1 MNRDN
6 LNAKQRAALEAIENF
21 LLWYTSD
28 EKTYARMW
36 DAAFDYVEQDHVL
49 ISEEV
54 SEVERLREE
63 NKRLRKEN
71 KWRKD
76 EHALLSRDEAASSL
90 KCRWLREE
98 NERLR
103 EALKKIHHEVTNDI
117 GGLPRDEALNII
129 TWVAETADAA
139 LRQEV

>member
-6 LNAKQRAALEAIENF
+6 LNAKQRAAIEAIENF

-49 ISEEV
+49 TSEEV
-54 SEVERLREE
+54 SEVERLR
-63 NKRLRKEN
+63 KEN
-71 KWRKD
+71 KWRKE

-117 GGLPRDEALNII
+117 AGLPRDEALNII

>member
-49 ISEEV
+49 ISEE
-54 SEVERLREE
+54 
-63 NKRLRKEN
+63 NK
-71 KWRKD
+71 
-76 EHALLSRDEAASSL
+76 S
-90 KCRWLREE
+90 
-98 NERLR
+98 
-103 EALKKIHHEVTNDI
+103 
-117 GGLPRDEALNII
+117 
-129 TWVAETADAA
+129 
-139 LRQEV
+139 

>member
-54 SEVERLREE
+54 SEVERLR
-63 NKRLRKEN
+63 KEN
-71 KWRKD
+71 KWWKD

-90 KCRWLREE
+90 ECRWLREE

-117 GGLPRDEALNII
+117 AGLPRDEALNII

>member
-54 SEVERLREE
+54 SEVERLREG
-63 NKRLRKEN
+63 NKRLRAVLHDLLNTTEPTYDS
-71 KWRKD
+71 RHERQAAQD
-76 EHALLSRDEAASSL
+76 AL
-90 KCRWLREE
+90 EE
-98 NERLR
+98 
-103 EALKKIHHEVTNDI
+103 EV
-117 GGLPRDEALNII
+117 
-129 TWVAETADAA
+129 
-139 LRQEV
+139 

>member
-1 MNRDN
+1 MNLDN

-54 SEVERLREE
+54 GEVERLREE
-63 NKRLRKEN
+63 NK
-71 KWRKD
+71 WWKD
-76 EHALLSRDEAASSL
+76 ENALLSRDKAASSL

-98 NERLR
+98 NKRLR

-117 GGLPRDEALNII
+117 AGLPRDEALNII

>member
-49 ISEEV
+49 TSEEV
-54 SEVERLREE
+54 SEVERLRAG
-63 NKRLRKEN
+63 LR
-71 KWRKD
+71 
-76 EHALLSRDEAASSL
+76 HAVELIE
-90 KCRWLREE
+90 
-98 NERLR
+98 
-103 EALKKIHHEVTNDI
+103 DI
-117 GGLPRDEALNII
+117 GLDASIER
-129 TWVAETADAA
+129 AA